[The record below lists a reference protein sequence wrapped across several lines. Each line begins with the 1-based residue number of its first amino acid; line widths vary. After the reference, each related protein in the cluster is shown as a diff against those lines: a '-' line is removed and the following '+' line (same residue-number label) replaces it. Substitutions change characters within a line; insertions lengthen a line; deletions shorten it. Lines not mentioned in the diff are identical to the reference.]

1 MTSPTLHETHKTSAT
16 VPDWSADHML
26 NLSHEEIAYLM
37 SLSEEEVGDW
47 YLRLSDA
54 AKIVLAYEYNEFIAA
69 KLSEADRANMP
80 VLGFGPGK
88 EEYVS
93 ADRQPFM
100 FLLALWD
107 DFKEFCAW
115 LDDDEPEAPTYY
127 HGYGGG
133 TVAMRRSWRS
143 TLN

>member
-1 MTSPTLHETHKTSAT
+1 
-16 VPDWSADHML
+16 ML

-37 SLSEEEVGDW
+37 SLSEEELGDW

-88 EEYVS
+88 DEHVS
-93 ADRQPFM
+93 ADRQQADMM
-100 FLLALWD
+100 FLGLWEG
-107 DFKEFCAW
+107 FKEFIAW
-115 LDDDEPEAPTYY
+115 LNGDETEDSEELFGHVDNSHQGFKPMIWEPAKPNGKYP
-127 HGYGGG
+127 
-133 TVAMRRSWRS
+133 R
-143 TLN
+143 